1 MRSDGY
7 ITVSLNYAANGNI
20 FVGGYLLEFP
30 EESLRPCLI
39 NCNTLENSGVSFYA
53 TSTAQNNE
61 TRALLQ
67 FEKTSAGQ
75 AIRTQHAVE
84 IVGTWK

>member
-7 ITVSLNYAANGNI
+7 IIVSLNYAANGNI

-39 NCNTLENSGVSFYA
+39 
-53 TSTAQNNE
+53 
-61 TRALLQ
+61 
-67 FEKTSAGQ
+67 K
-75 AIRTQHAVE
+75 
-84 IVGTWK
+84 GTITV